1 MSEYIKREDAIN
13 KLADEYV
20 FDARSEYEGTFTRA
34 DFIDDAKE
42 TLADIPSADVVEV
55 VHAYDKNIY
64 PSLFECS
71 NCGWSCDDTYGGEPC
86 NRNSNTYDYCPNCGA
101 RIEYKVKE

>member
-1 MSEYIKREDAIN
+1 MSRYIDADKAIEIWKDQDYIKVSSQETKARIMLDA
-13 KLADEYV
+13 V
-20 FDARSEYEGTFTRA
+20 
-34 DFIDDAKE
+34 
-42 TLADIPSADVVEV
+42 PSADVVEV

-64 PSLFECS
+64 PSLFDCS
-71 NCGWSCDDTYGGEPC
+71 NCGWSCDDIYGGEPC

>member
-1 MSEYIKREDAIN
+1 MSEYIKKEDAIN

-55 VHAYDKNIY
+55 VRCKDCMYKHANKNNRQ
-64 PSLFECS
+64 L
-71 NCGWSCDDTYGGEPC
+71 TC
-86 NRNSNTYDYCPNCGA
+86 NRRMLGAVRPNDYCSLGA
-101 RIEYKVKE
+101 KEDDE

>member
-1 MSEYIKREDAIN
+1 MSDYIKREDAIN

-42 TLADIPSADVVEV
+42 TLADIPNADVVEV
-55 VHAYDKNIY
+55 VRCKDCKYYVPISDRIG
-64 PSLFECS
+64 ECK
-71 NCGWSCDDTYGGEPC
+71 DT
-86 NRNSNTYDYCPNCGA
+86 RMNSTYMSYCSYAERKTNN
-101 RIEYKVKE
+101 E

>member
-1 MSEYIKREDAIN
+1 MRLID
-13 KLADEYV
+13 ADEVYQ
-20 FDARSEYEGTFTRA
+20 
-34 DFIDDAKE
+34 E
-42 TLADIPSADVVEV
+42 TLLYSNRFRESVLKIVNALPTVDDVVEV

-71 NCGWSCDDTYGGEPC
+71 NCGWSCEDTYGGEPC